1 MSQLAR
7 RSALVLGLLFGL
19 VFAVGV
25 GVMYYLAVPMV
36 FAFVFALVVVGTQY
50 LVGPLIIDSVFKIR
64 WTTAHEVSGQFGE
77 WYRAQCERAG
87 MPQPRFGIIS
97 DGNPNA
103 FAYGRTRRDA
113 RVVVTAGLLEML
125 SPEEAQAVVAHELGH
140 VQHRDF
146 IVMTAAQAAPLI
158 LYIVYVWTRRVRGS
172 YAWVVSLGAYA
183 VYILSQY
190 IVLLLSR
197 TREFFADEAS
207 AQATRNPNLLAG
219 ALIKICYGL
228 ARSPAA
234 ASGHLA
240 MPTSDTDK
248 KKDGKKKKWVDPA
261 MATAAMGIA
270 SARESSAFAMA
281 ASDATGSFSSA
292 AMADAMQWELKNP
305 WAKWFE
311 LNSTHPLT
319 ARRVLALNEAAS
331 RLGIPPALGLESR
344 FSSLEYTGHFVLEIF
359 AYCLPLIGAVAGAV
373 LGRGQAAGIGLMAA
387 YGLIGFA
394 IGRAIKAAMAYPRM
408 NETAA
413 RTVQDLV
420 GQEINASPMAP
431 VPCVVE
437 GEIIG
442 RGVPGLFYSP
452 DLVLKDKTGF
462 IRMLYRQPL
471 GSITRPLFGIARAER
486 LIGQKVQ
493 VHGWYRRAQ
502 APYLEIYRIETNGMA
517 GETVRCYFGLWMFAS
532 AALML
537 LLGCMLVMAL

>member
-7 RSALVLGLLFGL
+7 RSALVLALLFGL
-19 VFAVGV
+19 VFSVGV
-25 GVMYYLAVPMV
+25 GVMYYLDVPMA
-36 FAFVFALVVVGTQY
+36 FAIVFALVVVGTQY

-64 WTTAHEVSGQFGE
+64 WTNASEVSGQFGE
-77 WYRAQCERAG
+77 WYRAQCKRAG
-87 MPQPRFGIIS
+87 MREPRFGIIP

-113 RVVVTAGLLEML
+113 RVVVTAGLLDML
-125 SPEEAQAVVAHELGH
+125 TPEEAQAVVAHELGH
-140 VQHRDF
+140 VEHRDF

-158 LYIVYVWTRRVRGS
+158 LYIAYIWTRRVRGS
-172 YAWVVSLGAYA
+172 YAFLVSIGAYA

-207 AQATRNPNLLAG
+207 AQATRNPNLLSS
-219 ALIKICYGL
+219 ALVKICYGL

-234 ASGHLA
+234 ASGHL
-240 MPTSDTDK
+240 PIPGSDAEQK
-248 KKDGKKKKWVDPA
+248 KSNKNKWVDPA
-261 MATAAMGIA
+261 VATAAMCIA
-270 SARESSAFAMA
+270 SARESSAFAMS
-281 ASDATGSFSSA
+281 ASDATGSFSSV

-319 ARRVLALNEAAS
+319 ARRVLALNKAAGC
-331 RLGIPPALGLESR
+331 LGIPGAFGLESR
-344 FSSLEYTGHFVLEIF
+344 FSSLEYTGHFALEILV
-359 AYCLPLIGAVAGAV
+359 YCLPLMGAVVGAV
-373 LGRGQAAGIGLMAA
+373 LGRGQAGGWELMAG

-394 IGRAIKAAMAYPRM
+394 IGRGVKAAMAYPRM
-408 NETAA
+408 NETV

-452 DLVLKDKTGF
+452 DLVLRDRTGF
-462 IRMLYRQPL
+462 IRTLYRQPL
-471 GSITRPLFGIARAER
+471 GSIMRPLFGITKAER
-486 LIGQKVQ
+486 LIGQKVR

-502 APYLEIYRIETNGMA
+502 APYLEIYRIEPNGMA
-517 GETVRCYFGLWMFAS
+517 GDTVRCHFGSWMFAS
-532 AALML
+532 AALAL
-537 LLGCMLVMAL
+537 LAGCVLVMAL

>member
-7 RSALVLGLLFGL
+7 RSALVLALLFGL
-19 VFAVGV
+19 VFSVGV
-25 GVMYYLAVPMV
+25 GVMYYLDVPMA
-36 FAFVFALVVVGTQY
+36 FAIVFALVVVGTQY
-50 LVGPLIIDSVFKIR
+50 LLGPLIIDSVFKIR
-64 WTTAHEVSGQFGE
+64 WTNASDVSGEFGE
-77 WYRAQCERAG
+77 WYRSQCARAA
-87 MPQPRFGIIS
+87 MPQPRFGIIP

-140 VQHRDF
+140 VEHRDF

-207 AQATRNPNLLAG
+207 AQATRNPNLLSS
-219 ALIKICYGL
+219 ALVKICYGL

-234 ASGHLA
+234 ASGHFA
-240 MPTSDTDK
+240 MPKSDGDQ
-248 KKDGKKKKWVDPA
+248 KKDGKKKRWIDPA

-311 LNSTHPLT
+311 MNSTHPLT

-331 RLGIPPALGLESR
+331 RLGIPAAFGLESR
-344 FSSLEYTGHFVLEIF
+344 FSSLEYTGHFVLEIL
-359 AYCLPLIGAVAGAV
+359 AYCLPLAGAVAGAV
-373 LGRGQAAGIGLMAA
+373 LGRSQAFGWELMAG

-394 IGRAIKAAMAYPRM
+394 IGRAVKAAMAYPRM
-408 NETAA
+408 SETV

-431 VPCVVE
+431 IPCVVE

-452 DLVLKDKTGF
+452 DLVLRDRTGF
-462 IRMLYRQPL
+462 IRTLYRQPL
-471 GSITRPLFGIARAER
+471 GSIMRPLFGITKAEG
-486 LIGQKVQ
+486 LIGQKVR

-502 APYLEIYRIETNGMA
+502 APYLEIYRIEPCGMA
-517 GETVRCYFGLWMFAS
+517 GDTVRCYFGLWMFAS
-532 AALML
+532 AALAL
-537 LLGCMLVMAL
+537 LAGCMLVLAL